1 MKRLFLFVFF
11 LSFISTYAQQ
21 NMLDCRFVLN
31 ERGQV
36 DFYVTNI
43 TDSTIY
49 FNFEIYNHLTKV
61 SSHNFFPAR
70 LEAGKSVAVGATGF
84 FKWNW
89 VKGFRIT
96 LNIYPDV
103 NDVYE
108 CPYYDKVYEKSIR
121 IRDLDRVRVYERF
134 SGRPIDAYYNPYTN
148 RVIVDMVYYEITIS
162 DMVEYKYNLKGSNYY
177 LKHL

>member
-49 FNFEIYNHLTKV
+49 FNFEIYNH
-61 SSHNFFPAR
+61 
-70 LEAGKSVAVGATGF
+70 
-84 FKWNW
+84 
-89 VKGFRIT
+89 
-96 LNIYPDV
+96 
-103 NDVYE
+103 
-108 CPYYDKVYEKSIR
+108 
-121 IRDLDRVRVYERF
+121 
-134 SGRPIDAYYNPYTN
+134 
-148 RVIVDMVYYEITIS
+148 
-162 DMVEYKYNLKGSNYY
+162 
-177 LKHL
+177 